1 MLRILHNTH
10 FDFIGRTRA
19 AAIGIGI
26 FLLPA
31 LVMIALS
38 GFRTSVEFTGG
49 TLMQVEFAKAP
60 DVGVVRDAVAAA
72 GIPNVEIQTFGAP
85 NELVLRAQESEQV
98 QQQAAGAENVATRI
112 RRGLDD
118 RFGAQ
123 SYKVILTEAIG
134 PRVGGELRQQA
145 LLAMLISFAITLI
158 YLAWRFEWRFST
170 ASVLATMHDIVAT
183 LALVKYLDLE
193 ISLFVVGGI
202 LTVIGYSLNDK
213 VVVFDRV
220 RENLRARHTPAL
232 AEVLNRSINE
242 TLPRTVMTGSCT
254 LATLL
259 ALLIFGGDVIRPFA
273 WVLTFGIL
281 VGTFSSIYV
290 AAPILLWIERK
301 WPRSSEA
308 NPRAASRTAPAASS
322 PAASRTTRPVRAQ

>member
-1 MLRILHNTH
+1 MLRILHDTH
-10 FDFIGRTRA
+10 FDFISRTKI
-19 AAIGIGI
+19 AAIGIAI

-31 LVMIALS
+31 LVLFGMS
-38 GFRTSVEFTGG
+38 GFRYGVEFTGG
-49 TLMQVEFAKAP
+49 TLMQVQFNTAP
-60 DVGVVRDAVAAA
+60 DIAAVRDAVSDA
-72 GIPNVEIQTFGAP
+72 GVPNVEIQTFGAP
-85 NELVLRAQESEQV
+85 NELVLRAQEVEHTA
-98 QQQAAGAENVATRI
+98 QQEAGAEVVAGQI
-112 RRGLDD
+112 RRGLTQ
-118 RFGAQ
+118 RFGAG
-123 SYKVILTEAIG
+123 SYTEIRAENIG

-145 LLAMLISFAITLI
+145 IIAMLISFAITLI
-158 YLAWRFEWRFST
+158 YLAWRFEWRFSL
-170 ASVLATMHDIVAT
+170 ASVLATVHDIIAT
-183 LALVKYLDLE
+183 LALIKYLDLE

-220 RENLRARHTPAL
+220 RENLRTKHARPL

-301 WPRSSEA
+301 WPRTTDA
-308 NPRAASRTAPAASS
+308 TSRP
-322 PAASRTTRPVRAQ
+322 TTRSAAPGDVRPARSARPARAQ